1 MSVLGLVL
9 VVSHGGW
16 DSWVLKDSAL
26 GGVFPQ
32 KHSRTKYLFPKRERM
47 SLRWEAQ
54 EKKSQQVG
62 MVNSHVQHE
71 ETVAQCSKDMIFL
84 CFCGILQKKCI

>member
-9 VVSHGGW
+9 VVSRAGW
-16 DSWVLKDSAL
+16 DSVGSFKDSAL
-26 GGVFPQ
+26 GRVFSP
-32 KHSRTKYLFPKRERM
+32 KHSGTKYLFPKRERM

-62 MVNSHVQHE
+62 MVNSH
-71 ETVAQCSKDMIFL
+71 AAA
-84 CFCGILQKKCI
+84 